1 MAYIGRQNL
10 GGAYRQLDDISSGFD
25 GSDTTH
31 TMQVNSQNVTVGD
44 VNQIILSLGGV
55 IQKPGTDFTVSG
67 SVLTFTTAPAANTS
81 FFAVLL
87 GSDNGGTTT
96 PTDLSVST
104 SKIAANAVT
113 GAKLASDIAITTSGD
128 VSFDGGSFVFNESS
142 ADKDFRIETNGNANM
157 LFVSGGNDVVGVGA
171 EGDLGVGLHVKSGDS
186 GASVSANA
194 DELVIESATNG
205 GLTILTATDGQGN
218 IFFGDSGD
226 NDVAQI
232 DYNHSSNT
240 MFFLT
245 ANGEEMRINAG
256 VSIGGN
262 AEDDSTMLTV
272 KSGGDQTMISAQSTK
287 SDYGGYVIRADAERG
302 ATVSYGLF
310 DALSGNLGDR
320 EFFVRGDGNVY
331 ADGSFSGS
339 GADYAEFFET
349 KTGSTIAV
357 GTTVVLE
364 DNKVRASTD
373 SDAASTIIGV
383 VRPKSDAMM
392 KASMVIGNCAWN
404 HWSQKYETDDYDAF
418 VTEEFTIT
426 EWTETDYNTE
436 HGKPSTKEVW
446 YETDKIPSDVTAPT
460 EDVKDSDGRVIK
472 TKAVV
477 KTTEIDGTTKLIR
490 KKVNSNFDKSKEYSP
505 REKRDEWVIVGLLGQ
520 VPINKGQKTG
530 DRWIKMRDK
539 SDTVEEW
546 YIR

>member
-1 MAYIGRQNL
+1 
-10 GGAYRQLDDISSGFD
+10 
-25 GSDTTH
+25 
-31 TMQVNSQNVTVGD
+31 
-44 VNQIILSLGGV
+44 
-55 IQKPGTDFTVSG
+55 
-67 SVLTFTTAPAANTS
+67 LTFTTAPAANTS

-302 ATVSYGLF
+302 ATVSYGLY

-418 VTEEFTIT
+418 ITEEFTIT